1 MRRIAYFSL
10 GLLLLAGGCDRASV
24 SEFNEAPPETE
35 ISIAGL
41 KSLCDSRT
49 SVTISRDATI
59 RGKVVANDLY
69 GEFYHEIIVEDNS
82 GGITIAINDNDL
94 DTTFPFGA
102 LVEVRCNGLQLHD
115 YGGKIEL
122 GAKPDSYGNRGIP
135 STEINRY
142 IRVKEPQG
150 ELPRALKL
158 SFDEVQ
164 SCHVD
169 TRVYFDGVRFPEA
182 GNTWC
187 DADPETGEPVTTER
201 EIIDANGNRF
211 RVRTLG
217 RCQYA
222 GEALPRGEGILS
234 GVIDYFNGEFSLRV
248 TFHECIFPANSLPA
262 RTSLRPKNRSR
273 SLHAPVGRE
282 FK

>member
-24 SEFNEAPPETE
+24 SGFNETPPETE

-82 GGITIAINDNDL
+82 GGITIAINDNNL
-94 DTTFPFGA
+94 STTFPFGA

-122 GAKPDSYGNRGIP
+122 GAEPDSYGNRGIP
-135 STEINRY
+135 SSEINRY

-150 ELPRALKL
+150 ELPQALKL
-158 SFDEVQ
+158 SLDEVQ
-164 SCHVD
+164 SRHVD
-169 TRVYFDGVRFPEA
+169 TRVYFEGVRFTEA
-182 GNTWC
+182 GDAWC
-187 DADPETGEPVTTER
+187 DVDPETGEPVTTER
-201 EIIDANGNRF
+201 EIIDANGNCF

-217 RCQYA
+217 RCRYA
-222 GEALPRGEGILS
+222 DEALPRGVGILS
-234 GVIDYFNGEFSLRV
+234 GVIDYFNGEFSLRI
-248 TFHECIFPANSLPA
+248 TFHECIFPDDALPT
-262 RTSLRPKNRSR
+262 RTSEET
-273 SLHAPVGRE
+273 APVRR
-282 FK
+282 